1 MSGEEDAN
9 KRRPLLTRRIGVGLT
24 RSNLGIRVQD
34 SSPKTSRETKGLT
47 TPSRVVISPSSL
59 APKRTPSDRY
69 QSSYTG
75 YSRLGDLRRNTS
87 SPNVST
93 IPNVKEEKS
102 DNILAAEVHA
112 NEKKPSSHRINLPSI
127 AKPSRWSQDVSNFHN
142 AQERDRSG
150 NIYESKSETE
160 GLENEVRSHSVDTSE
175 RQLTQGSRSKV
186 ENYDIDL
193 EEDEED
199 AGMKAEVKNV
209 PKEPTSLTLKEP
221 VLAKTPTDNQRLIG
235 QRTSEELL
243 SHRSIYGTEPVRVD
257 VTAHHS
263 VTHHSPS
270 KDSGYGSPRI
280 PVETNV
286 EPNATALTSESG
298 SRSKTEGSETPTITE
313 GAKPE
318 SMAVPERPARPKSL
332 ARKLSGN
339 LGKGDFS
346 LSPRQLDYADSINSA
361 NGSANESTINSNR
374 NDVEKSKSI
383 VDQNLGQSETPRS
396 QLGSLESE
404 PAPKARPRSHRRLTK
419 RNISFKRLVRK
430 KFLKLLW
437 IVFKI

>member
-9 KRRPLLTRRIGVGLT
+9 KHRPLLTRRIGVGLT
-24 RSNLGIRVQD
+24 RSNLGVRAQD
-34 SSPKTSRETKGLT
+34 SSPRTSRETILT

-69 QSSYTG
+69 QSSYAG

-87 SPNVST
+87 SPNVSAT
-93 IPNVKEEKS
+93 AHVKVEKS
-102 DNILAAEVHA
+102 DSILTTEVGT
-112 NEKKPSSHRINLPSI
+112 NEKTPSSHRINLPSI

-142 AQERDRSG
+142 VQGRDRSG

-160 GLENEVRSHSVDTSE
+160 GLENEVRSHSVDTGE
-175 RQLTQGSRSKV
+175 RQHTQGSRSKL

-199 AGMKAEVKNV
+199 AGVSGMKADVKNV
-209 PKEPTSLTLKEP
+209 SKEPTSLTLKEP
-221 VLAKTPTDNQRLIG
+221 VPAKTLTDNQRLIG

-243 SHRSIYGTEPVRVD
+243 CHRSIYGTEPVKVD

-280 PVETNV
+280 PIETNV
-286 EPNATALTSESG
+286 EPDAAALTSESG

-313 GAKPE
+313 VAKPE

-346 LSPRQLDYADSINSA
+346 LSPRQLDYTDSINSA
-361 NGSANESTINSNR
+361 NGSVSESTINSSR
-374 NDVEKSKSI
+374 NDAEKSKSI
-383 VDQNLGQSETPRS
+383 VNQNLGQGEMPRS
-396 QLGSLESE
+396 HLNSLESE
-404 PAPKARPRSHRRLTK
+404 LAPKARPRSHRRLTK
-419 RNISFKRLVRK
+419 RNISFKRLVRRN
-430 KFLKLLW
+430 FLKLL
-437 IVFKI
+437 